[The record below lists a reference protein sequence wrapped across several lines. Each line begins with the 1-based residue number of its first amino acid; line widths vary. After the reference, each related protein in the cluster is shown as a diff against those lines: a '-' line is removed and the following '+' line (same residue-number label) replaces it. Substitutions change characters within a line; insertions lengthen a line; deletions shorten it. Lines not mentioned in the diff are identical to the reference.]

1 MSLIEQHALQ
11 FTHHYFGT
19 SIEMGHSKCQLYFAK
34 EIAPQWRKGLTVC
47 VCVIMQMTSL
57 FLFGQTAAEHAIGEY
72 QYKYQFADTL
82 QLRRADE
89 EGMLLQKV

>member
-1 MSLIEQHALQ
+1 MSALFRQ
-11 FTHHYFGT
+11 RNCSTMAQSLH
-19 SIEMGHSKCQLYFAK
+19 QL
-34 EIAPQWRKGLTVC
+34 C

-82 QLRRADE
+82 QMRLADE